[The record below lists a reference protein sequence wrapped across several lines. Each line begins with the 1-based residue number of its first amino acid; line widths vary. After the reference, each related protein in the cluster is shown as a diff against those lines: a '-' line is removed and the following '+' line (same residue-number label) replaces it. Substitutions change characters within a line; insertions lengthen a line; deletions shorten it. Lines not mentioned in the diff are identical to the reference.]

1 MKKLTIRME
10 DELHKKVKIKL
21 IHEDKSFQRYVID
34 LIEKDI
40 ETDVKVLSKS

>member
-10 DELHKKVKIKL
+10 DELHKKVRIKL
-21 IHEDKSFQRYVID
+21 IHEDKSLQGYIID

-40 ETDVKVLSKS
+40 ESDENKED